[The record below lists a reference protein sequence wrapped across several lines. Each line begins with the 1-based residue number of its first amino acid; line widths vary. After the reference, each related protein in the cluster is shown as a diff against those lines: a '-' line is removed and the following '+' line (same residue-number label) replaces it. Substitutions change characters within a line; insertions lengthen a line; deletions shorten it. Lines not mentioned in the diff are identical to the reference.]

1 MEQML
6 NGISQT
12 SLWITAVTV
21 FGLIGVSVLIF
32 DFVLKFRELRK
43 PKMSQ
48 DMTIMEKLENDNRRL
63 KALETNDKRREGEF
77 RLLLKAQ
84 MAMMQHLLDDND
96 KEKLKEV
103 RDQINDYLVYGT
115 TKGE

>member
-12 SLWITAVTV
+12 SLWITVVTV
-21 FGLIGVSVLIF
+21 FGLVGVAVLIF
-32 DFVLKFRELRK
+32 DFVLKLRELRK
-43 PKMSQ
+43 PKISQ

-77 RLLLKAQ
+77 RLLLKSQ

-103 RDQINDYLVYGT
+103 RDQINDYMVYGT
-115 TKGE
+115 TKGA